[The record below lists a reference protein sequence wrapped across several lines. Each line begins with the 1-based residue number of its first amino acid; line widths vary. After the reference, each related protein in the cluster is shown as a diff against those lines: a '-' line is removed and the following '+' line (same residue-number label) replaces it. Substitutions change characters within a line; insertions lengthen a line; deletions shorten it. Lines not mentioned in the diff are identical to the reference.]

1 MLTPPPATFATR
13 RSALNKTVSSSPT
26 HKTISHTAR
35 DKRGLPQ
42 AEHSSSPG
50 ANKVDARLDSDQRK
64 LADDDTTDSDETKTS
79 SSGPAEFAAL
89 RRALDVASPRGLPSQ
104 QQFPSAQ
111 MLGKTVG
118 MERGRGAGV
127 SLAQSNS
134 TTGYPQNPAKDSSN
148 CLSNNLPAAGPCP
161 ADAATAA
168 PAGAVM
174 AAWPPPLPPSA
185 VERERL
191 HRWMG
196 RQPAAAE
203 SEEKHPDTFGEE
215 AAAEKM
221 EPGTPQEEDRKQIGA
236 YSELDATTT
245 RVRAE
250 ERYLPGMRGVPGMG
264 ARVVLAPLP
273 GAFRSASSPSAGCRS
288 VHAMSAF
295 SAASWCSNSY
305 NGDVRSY
312 DGDSH
317 GHVRRFTGDS
327 IGDVR
332 NFGGSISD
340 ARSYTGDVRLSAPTT
355 TVRSP
360 ASYFG
365 GNGGNV

>member
-1 MLTPPPATFATR
+1 M
-13 RSALNKTVSSSPT
+13 
-26 HKTISHTAR
+26 
-35 DKRGLPQ
+35 
-42 AEHSSSPG
+42 PG
-50 ANKVDARLDSDQRK
+50 
-64 LADDDTTDSDETKTS
+64 E
-79 SSGPAEFAAL
+79 
-89 RRALDVASPRGLPSQ
+89 
-104 QQFPSAQ
+104 
-111 MLGKTVG
+111 TVG
-118 MERGRGAGV
+118 VERGRGAGV

-134 TTGYPQNPAKDSSN
+134 ATGYLQNPAEGSS
-148 CLSNNLPAAGPCP
+148 CLPNNLPAAGPCP
-161 ADAATAA
+161 ADVATAAAATARAAVA
-168 PAGAVM
+168 PASAAT

-191 HRWMG
+191 HRWVG

-203 SEEKHPDTFGEE
+203 SEEKHPDTSGEE
-215 AAAEKM
+215 AAARRMK
-221 EPGTPQEEDRKQIGA
+221 PVTPQEEDGKQNMA
-236 YSELDATTT
+236 YSESDATTT
-245 RVRAE
+245 RVGAE
-250 ERYLPGMRGVPGMG
+250 ERSLPGMRGVPGMG

-305 NGDVRSY
+305 NGDARSHI
-312 DGDSH
+312 GDSH
-317 GHVRRFTGDS
+317 GHVRRVTGDS

-340 ARSYTGDVRLSAPTT
+340 ARSYAGDARHSAPPM

-365 GNGGNV
+365 DNGGNV